1 MASSA
6 DKLLAKQT
14 QLMGSIARTM
24 TNLKK
29 LGHAKMTKA
38 VLQSRITALKEKF
51 SQSLDLD
58 AEIRASLD
66 VSTAKELPYFCS
78 DQFQACEDQF
88 DEALDYMSEVLAQV
102 SGVDVVDL
110 NVSHASDFIHR
121 PTPQL
126 PRINL
131 PTFNG
136 SFDRWESFRDR
147 FKSMIID
154 NRNISNVDRMH
165 YLCSSLTG
173 DASSALNHLAI
184 TDANFTVAW
193 NIITSR
199 YENKRRLINGHLQ
212 TLFSLPQL
220 ASETFKDLQNLR
232 DKANASV
239 QALKNLDRPVDT
251 WSDILVFL
259 ISQKLDKFSRKA
271 WELQLS
277 ETVDYPT
284 YDKLDKFLESRIRA
298 FEAISPPK
306 SETSQ
311 PSSKSKSIASHS
323 TTTANLACP
332 LCKSSHLLYQC
343 PSFLAYTPSQR
354 YEYVKKENRC
364 INCFGCKHSMK
375 DCKSARS
382 CKTCHKRH
390 HTLLHFTDDAKQASV
405 ESAPTV
411 ESTSTELTKSTAN
424 EIASHLMSNTMTPK
438 STVLLATARVRIYS
452 PQGRFVYARALLDQ
466 GSVATLI
473 SENIAQRLRL
483 AKVKQTTRITGIG
496 ESQSLLHSA
505 AHICVTASFGDKP
518 AFSTTAYIVTSLSKY
533 APNRVQSTSQWAHI
547 SDLTLADR
555 NPMSSDPIDV
565 IIGADLY
572 GMLILDGVRKGN
584 ASEPIAQNTVFGW
597 ILSGP
602 IAPAQSLHP
611 DSVHIHH
618 GTILENLDLDLRRFW
633 EIEEVPHKTHLS
645 PEEQQCEEHFAAT
658 HSRTPEGRY
667 VVRLPFKT
675 GPPIDLGE
683 SRFTALASLV
693 RSERR
698 LLREQNKAA
707 LYREFLDE
715 YEKLG
720 HMTKVS
726 DTDSQSSHSQ
736 VYYIPH
742 HAVFRESS
750 VTTQLRVVF
759 NASCA
764 TSNGTSLNHHLLI
777 GPKLQ
782 RDLAAVILLWRQHQF
797 VFTADIA
804 KMYRQILIDN
814 RDVDYQRILWRSSPS
829 EPVADY
835 RLLTVTYGTASAPYL
850 ALRVL
855 LQLVKD
861 HEDEFPLAALVLLLL
876 TYVDDCTFGA
886 DNRELALKIRDQ
898 LIALLAKGGF
908 RLRKWASNCPE
919 LLSDIDPSDHSLAR
933 DKDLHADEP
942 LKILGVA
949 WNPESDSFHFRVT
962 TPPNPGQTKRAVL
975 STIAKLFD
983 PLGWVTPV
991 IVVAKIFMQRL
1002 WTLKCDWDDVL
1013 PGDLLEQ
1020 WREYHSQL
1028 PRLKLIS
1035 IPRWTNYGSN
1045 IADCEIHGF
1054 SDASTKAYAAVVYL
1068 RLVPRNG
1075 PVIVCI
1081 LVAKS
1086 KVAPIK
1092 TISVPR
1098 LELCGALLLAQ
1109 LMSFVLSNVDI
1120 PNLRYHCWID
1130 ARIVLAWLKQ
1140 SPSRWKVFVANRV
1153 AKVQQLLPKAIWH
1166 HVPTADNPADCAS
1179 RGLRPSELA
1188 DCALWWSGP
1197 SWLKKSPEHWPTSC
1211 SSPIESEIS
1220 RENRVVVHAC
1230 VARAIEPWDLATRYS
1245 SWTKLLRVTAY
1256 LMRFAKILRSRLNSI
1271 PDSSA
1276 EVNLSL
1282 ALAPREIQTAK
1293 IFWLKEIQGET
1304 FPQETA
1310 SLTANSRVS
1319 KSSSL
1324 VALNPY
1330 LDTDGLIRVGGRLQ
1344 KSDLPDSAKHPIVLQ
1359 SHPLLCLIISHAHH
1373 TTLHGGPHI
1382 TLAHL
1387 RTEFWILR
1395 DRATVRAVLYRC
1407 VKCAREKAIVPAE
1420 LMGNLPDV
1428 RVNRSSRAFE
1438 HTGVDYAGP
1447 ILVRSAKGR
1456 GHKAHKAYIALFI
1469 CMTTKAITARQLS
1482 SRRLPDLQLDADVH
1496 IACTPIMVRHF
1507 RAPNES
1513 SSPLVTLPCA
1523 IPIF

>member
-1 MASSA
+1 MAPVS
-6 DKLLAKQT
+6 DELMAKQN
-14 QLMGSIARTM
+14 QLMGSIARAL
-24 TNLKK
+24 TNFKK
-29 LGHAKMTKA
+29 LGQAKMTKA
-38 VLQSRITALKEKF
+38 VAQARITALKEKF
-51 SQSLDLD
+51 SESRDLD
-58 AEIRASLD
+58 ARIRASLD
-66 VSTAKELPYFCS
+66 VSTAKDLPYFS
-78 DQFQACEDQF
+78 ADFFQSCEDHF
-88 DEALDYMSEVLAQV
+88 DEALDYMSEVLAKV
-102 SGVDVVDL
+102 SDMDAVDL
-110 NVSHASDFIHR
+110 N
-121 PTPQL
+121 
-126 PRINL
+126 
-131 PTFNG
+131 
-136 SFDRWESFRDR
+136 
-147 FKSMIID
+147 
-154 NRNISNVDRMH
+154 
-165 YLCSSLTG
+165 
-173 DASSALNHLAI
+173 
-184 TDANFTVAW
+184 
-193 NIITSR
+193 
-199 YENKRRLINGHLQ
+199 
-212 TLFSLPQL
+212 L

-239 QALKNLDRPVDT
+239 QAFKNLDRPVDT

-284 YDKLDKFLESRIRA
+284 YDELDKFLESRIRA

-343 PSFLAYTPSQR
+343 PSFLARTYLC
-354 YEYVKKENRC
+354 NRIFRRQTC
-364 INCFGCKHSMK
+364 I
-375 DCKSARS
+375 
-382 CKTCHKRH
+382 
-390 HTLLHFTDDAKQASV
+390 LDDRV
-405 ESAPTV
+405 H
-411 ESTSTELTKSTAN
+411 
-424 EIASHLMSNTMTPK
+424 SHL
-438 STVLLATARVRIYS
+438 A
-452 PQGRFVYARALLDQ
+452 
-466 GSVATLI
+466 
-473 SENIAQRLRL
+473 
-483 AKVKQTTRITGIG
+483 VK
-496 ESQSLLHSA
+496 
-505 AHICVTASFGDKP
+505 
-518 AFSTTAYIVTSLSKY
+518 VTSLSKY

-584 ASEPIAQNTVFGW
+584 ASEPIAQNTAFGW

-602 IAPAQSLHP
+602 LAPARSLHP

-633 EIEEVPHKTHLS
+633 EIEEVPHKRHLS

-675 GPPIDLGE
+675 GPPIDLGK

-835 RLLTVTYGTASAPYL
+835 RLLTVTYGTASARYL

-861 HEDEFPLAALVLLLL
+861 YGDEFPLAALVLLLL

-919 LLSDIDPSDHSLAR
+919 LLSDIDLSDHGLAR

-962 TPPNPGQTKRAVL
+962 TSPNPGQTKRAVL

-991 IVVAKIFMQRL
+991 IVVAEIFMQRL
-1002 WTLKCDWDDVL
+1002 WALKCDWDDVL

-1035 IPRWTNYGSN
+1035 IPRWTNNGSN

-1054 SDASTKAYAAVVYL
+1054 SDASTKAYAAVVYF

-1109 LMSFVLSNVDI
+1109 LMSFVLSNLDI

-1179 RGLRPSELA
+1179 RGLRPSELV
-1188 DCALWWSGP
+1188 DCALWWLGP

-1293 IFWLKEIQGET
+1293 IFWLKEIQAHLSRLTRISTPMASYESEGGFKSPISPIQPNIQSSCSLILCYLSLYRMLTIPHSTEART
-1304 FPQETA
+1304 LP
-1310 SLTANSRVS
+1310 SLTSVPNSGFY
-1319 KSSSL
+1319 
-1324 VALNPY
+1324 ALEQPY
-1330 LDTDGLIRVGGRLQ
+1330 ERFYI
-1344 KSDLPDSAKHPIVLQ
+1344 
-1359 SHPLLCLIISHAHH
+1359 
-1373 TTLHGGPHI
+1373 
-1382 TLAHL
+1382 
-1387 RTEFWILR
+1387 
-1395 DRATVRAVLYRC
+1395 
-1407 VKCAREKAIVPAE
+1407 
-1420 LMGNLPDV
+1420 
-1428 RVNRSSRAFE
+1428 NRSSRAFE

-1469 CMTTKAITARQLS
+1469 CMTTKAIHLELISDYSSAAFLAAFTRFTARRGRPHSMYSDNGTTFQGAERELVAACNAAV
-1482 SRRLPDLQLDADVH
+1482 RDPNFLNRLAGDQ
-1496 IACTPIMVRHF
+1496 IA
-1507 RAPNES
+1507 
-1513 SSPLVTLPCA
+1513 
-1523 IPIF
+1523 